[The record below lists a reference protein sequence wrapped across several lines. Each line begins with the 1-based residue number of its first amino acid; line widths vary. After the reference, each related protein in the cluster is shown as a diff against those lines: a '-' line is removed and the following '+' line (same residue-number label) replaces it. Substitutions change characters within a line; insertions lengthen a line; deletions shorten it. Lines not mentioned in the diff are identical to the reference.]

1 MRNLVSLIFTITIIS
16 CSLFPELSRRD
27 FTFNN
32 NNSTQNINILVPR
45 GYAKTEKVI
54 DSAGNQL
61 QLFHYGNAILYSA
74 FFKDTAM
81 SFQNIDTS
89 FHIPL
94 PHPRGG
100 LIYKGIDSAHLY
112 FREIRLYN
120 GLRFGYKNVSQAQEG
135 AFDSALNYSSLRSPF
150 K

>member
-1 MRNLVSLIFTITIIS
+1 MRKLLFLFFMIAFVS
-16 CSLFPELSRRD
+16 CALFPELSKRD
-27 FTFNN
+27 FSFNN

-45 GYAKTEKVI
+45 GYAKTEKII
-54 DSAGNQL
+54 DSAGNQQ
-61 QLFHYGNAILYSA
+61 QLFYYGNAILYTGYYT
-74 FFKDTAM
+74 DTTK
-81 SFQNIDTS
+81 SFQRIDTS

-112 FREIRLYN
+112 FKEIRLYN
-120 GLRFGYKNVSQAQEG
+120 GLRFGYKNVSQAREG

>member
-1 MRNLVSLIFTITIIS
+1 MRNLGSLIFTIIIIS

-27 FTFNN
+27 FTYDNKNN
-32 NNSTQNINILVPR
+32 KQNIEILVPK
-45 GYAKTEKVI
+45 GYAKTEKII
-54 DSAGNQL
+54 DSAGNQH
-61 QLFHYGNAILYSA
+61 QLFYYGNAILYTGYYT
-74 FFKDTAM
+74 DTTK
-81 SFQNIDTS
+81 SFQSIDTS